1 MHRQLEDIFHHF
13 SVVRNGETIIP
24 HGRIKWLYEQAKKTV
39 ELESKIN
46 AYNETIRNLDVLAD
60 SVNYA
65 SIEHK
70 PTTEYIA
77 DEINRNISELEKK
90 VGEIR

>member
-1 MHRQLEDIFHHF
+1 MTEQLKKILNDLPYSIRH
-13 SVVRNGETIIP
+13 SGEIEEL
-24 HGRIKWLYEQAKKTV
+24 KEFAKEQAERV
-39 ELESKIN
+39 EELESKIN